1 MCIVLAFSI
10 KLLTAE
16 KNAFVEFVKSPK
28 GPSTAFMWSTLFF
41 NEIYVINLKPSFSI
55 SDNDLY

>member
-1 MCIVLAFSI
+1 
-10 KLLTAE
+10 
-16 KNAFVEFVKSPK
+16 
-28 GPSTAFMWSTLFF
+28 MWSTLIF